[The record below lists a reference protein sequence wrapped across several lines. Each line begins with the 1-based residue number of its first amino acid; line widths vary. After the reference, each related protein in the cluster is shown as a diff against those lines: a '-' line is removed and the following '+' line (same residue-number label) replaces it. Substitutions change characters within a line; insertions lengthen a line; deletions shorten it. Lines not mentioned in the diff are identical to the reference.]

1 MMLAMR
7 ESPTGGRSLIEIVA
21 EELSAVRRLNAARPG
36 IIKLSPDARD
46 FNVIDPRQLSP
57 IRTAAHHVHVPGQEA
72 RPGLLRQG
80 PHHSRPHQAKGL

>member
-1 MMLAMR
+1 
-7 ESPTGGRSLIEIVA
+7 
-21 EELSAVRRLNAARPG
+21 LS
-36 IIKLSPDARD
+36 S
-46 FNVIDPRQLSP
+46 